1 MDDQLFLLLSV
12 TLSFLAP
19 SAVAFLEYFQS
30 HLNSTKKSSFKL
42 LKLPWLAFQEVLK
55 SMDHSDIFM
64 LSLCSKNTLN
74 ILKFRKTKVN
84 WLCYRDYQNEL
95 SVYSRQS
102 FDTKDLVFFARTIPN
117 CHRSVGEN
125 RLKVVRLGGT
135 NVQCLWEK
143 FGINSTSVFK
153 KVFERVN
160 FHSFKD
166 YGIECIDTNRAVVQQ
181 AVENYIHEIFTVKC
195 IELEVTAK
203 DYLKKHYRNIS
214 GVTDLTLSDV
224 KIETKDLEEMLEM
237 HPNLKSIRIDRYLS
251 GPLSVDSR
259 IFNIDNVLLYQ
270 YFRSAPF
277 FWQNFK
283 GRYLAIGRGVYNE
296 WDVFEF
302 VRSWI
307 SGTKYPHLKLLVVTK
322 EGRRLNF
329 QWILNQLRASTKEWN
344 RPPIHEYW
352 SR

>member
-1 MDDQLFLLLSV
+1 MDDRFYLFCV

-19 SAVAFLEYFQS
+19 SVVAFLEYFQS
-30 HLNSTKKSSFKL
+30 HLNSRKKSSFKL

-74 ILKFRKTKVN
+74 ILKIQKTKVN
-84 WLCYRDYQNEL
+84 WLCFLDDKNEL
-95 SVYSRQS
+95 SVYSRHN
-102 FDTKDLVFFARTIPN
+102 FDSKDLVFFARTIPN
-117 CHRSVGEN
+117 SHRGVGEN

-135 NVQCLWEK
+135 DVQCLWEK
-143 FGINSTSVFK
+143 FGTNSINVFK

-160 FHSFKD
+160 FHSSKN

-181 AVENYIHEIFTVKC
+181 ALENYIHEIFTVKC
-195 IELEVTAK
+195 IELAVTAK
-203 DYLKKHYRNIS
+203 DYLKKNYRNIS

-224 KIETKDLEEMLEM
+224 KIEIKELEEMLEM
-237 HPNLKSIRIDRYLS
+237 HPDLISIRIDRYLC
-251 GPLSVDSR
+251 GPLSVDSQ

-296 WDVFEF
+296 WDVIEF

-307 SGTKYPHLKLLVVTK
+307 SGTKYPHLKLLVATK

-329 QWILNQLRASTKEWN
+329 QWILNQLRVSTKEWN